1 MALKIPTID
10 QRIRIPDAAIKDVV
24 RQIIEKFKPQ
34 RIILFGSYASGIPHP
49 ESDVDLLVIMDT
61 PLRESEQA
69 YQICREIDYLFG
81 LDLLVITP
89 ERLQQRLEW
98 GDSFLKEITQ
108 QGVVLYESPDA

>member
-1 MALKIPTID
+1 MKIPTID
-10 QRIRIPDAAIKDVV
+10 QRVRIPEEAIEDVV
-24 RQIIEKFKPQ
+24 RQIVAKFHPL
-34 RIILFGSYASGIPHP
+34 RIILFGSYAAGEPRP

-89 ERLQQRLEW
+89 QRLKQRLEW
-98 GDSFLKEITQ
+98 GDSFLREIMHKHIA
-108 QGVVLYESPDA
+108 LYESSDA